1 MSRLVLGVSRSD
13 VAENRE
19 QGEFK
24 RGRRGYDDEGEGE
37 GEEEPIWG
45 FMGFAGCP
53 NVEAMDGS

>member
-1 MSRLVLGVSRSD
+1 MLGVSRSD

-24 RGRRGYDDEGEGE
+24 RGRRGYDDEDEGE

-45 FMGFAGCP
+45 SW
-53 NVEAMDGS
+53 GSRGART